1 MRRTP
6 FLAALIAAGAAGAA
20 EIPLPEGAMLAAED
34 TVPFAV
40 VELPEGPW
48 AGGPPPVVATEGAVT
63 RRAWRIPGDGNPD
76 ALLVPIREALAA
88 EGYSLLYACAD
99 RDCGGYDFRF
109 ALDLLPAPA
118 MFVDLGNYRYLL
130 AEDGA
135 GARVA
140 VVTSAGGGTGYVHVT
155 AVTPGAPPS
164 VPAVTAPEGAPAE
177 APAEAPADA
186 PVAPPASDVAARLLA
201 EGHVALD
208 GLDFPSGSSSLPAD
222 RYDSLA
228 ALAAFL
234 EANPSASVLLVG
246 HTDAVGALEANLA
259 LSRARAEAVRT
270 RLIGTYAIDGA
281 RLRAEGAGYLAP
293 VASHLTPEGQAA
305 NRRVEAVLLSGP

>member
-6 FLAALIAAGAAGAA
+6 FLAALIAASAAGAA
-20 EIPLPEGAMLAAED
+20 EIPLPEGAVLAAEEA
-34 TVPFAV
+34 VPFAL

-48 AGGPPPVVATEGAVT
+48 VGGPPPVVATEGAVT
-63 RRAWRIPGDGNPD
+63 RRAWRIPGDGTPD
-76 ALLVPIREALAA
+76 ALLVPIREALVA
-88 EGYSLLYACAD
+88 EGYSPIFACAD

-140 VVTSAGGGTGYVHVT
+140 VVTSAGSGTGFVHVT
-155 AVTPGAPPS
+155 AVTPGAPPP
-164 VPAVTAPEGAPAE
+164 VQAVIAPAETPADAPAE
-177 APAEAPADA
+177 APE
-186 PVAPPASDVAARLLA
+186 APPASDAAARLLA
-201 EGHVALD
+201 EGHVALE
-208 GLDFPSGSSSLPAD
+208 GLDFPSGSAALPGD

-228 ALAAFL
+228 TLAAFL
-234 EANPSASVLLVG
+234 DANPSATVLLVG
-246 HTDAVGALEANLA
+246 HTDAVGTLEANLA

-270 RLIGTYAIDGA
+270 RLIGTYGIEAA

>member
-34 TVPFAV
+34 AVPFAV

-63 RRAWRIPGDGNPD
+63 RRAWRIPGDGNAD

-130 AEDGA
+130 AEDGS

-140 VVTSAGGGTGYVHVT
+140 VVTSAGGDTGYVHVT
-155 AVTPGAPPS
+155 AVTPGAPPP
-164 VPAVTAPEGAPAE
+164 VPAVTAPAE
-177 APAEAPADA
+177 APAEG
-186 PVAPPASDVAARLLA
+186 PVAPPTSDVAARLLA

-270 RLIGTYAIDGA
+270 RLIGTYGIAGA

>member
-34 TVPFAV
+34 AVPFAV

-63 RRAWRIPGDGNPD
+63 RRAWRIPGDGNAD

-88 EGYSLLYACAD
+88 DGYSLLYACAD

-130 AEDGA
+130 AEDGS

-140 VVTSAGGGTGYVHVT
+140 VVTSAGGDTGYVHVT
-155 AVTPGAPPS
+155 AVTPGAPPP
-164 VPAVTAPEGAPAE
+164 VPAVT

-186 PVAPPASDVAARLLA
+186 PVAPPTSDVAARLLA

-270 RLIGTYAIDGA
+270 RLIGTYGIAGA

>member
-1 MRRTP
+1 MRRTA
-6 FLAALIAAGAAGAA
+6 FLAGLIAAGAAGAA
-20 EIPLPEGAMLAAED
+20 EIPLPEGAVLAAEEAA
-34 TVPFAV
+34 PFAM

-48 AGGPPPVVATEGAVT
+48 AGGPPPVVSTEGAVT
-63 RRAWRIPGDGNPD
+63 RRAWRIPGEVTPD

-88 EGYSLLYACAD
+88 EGYSLVYACAD

-130 AEDGA
+130 TEDGS

-140 VVTSAGGGTGYVHVT
+140 VVTSKGGGTGFVHVT
-155 AVTPGAPPS
+155 AVTPGAPPP
-164 VPAVTAPEGAPAE
+164 VPSVTATEE
-177 APAEAPADA
+177 APAEAPA
-186 PVAPPASDVAARLLA
+186 APPATDVAARLLA
-201 EGHVALD
+201 EGHAALE
-208 GLDFPSGSSSLPAD
+208 GLAFPSGSPSLPDD

-234 EANPSASVLLVG
+234 EANPSATILLVG

-270 RLIGTYAIDGA
+270 RLIGTYGIDGA

>member
-1 MRRTP
+1 MRRTA
-6 FLAALIAAGAAGAA
+6 FLAGLIAAGAAGAA
-20 EIPLPEGAMLAAED
+20 EIPLPEGAVLAAEEA
-34 TVPFAV
+34 VPFAL

-88 EGYSLLYACAD
+88 EGYSPVFACAD

-130 AEDGA
+130 AEDGS

-140 VVTSAGGGTGYVHVT
+140 VVASAGGGTGFVHVT
-155 AVTPGAPPS
+155 AVMPGAPPPVPS
-164 VPAVTAPEGAPAE
+164 VTAPAE
-177 APAEAPADA
+177 APAAA
-186 PVAPPASDVAARLLA
+186 PVVPPASDVAARLLA

-234 EANPSASVLLVG
+234 GANPSASVLLVG
-246 HTDAVGALEANLA
+246 HTDATGALAANLA

-270 RLIGTYAIDGA
+270 RLIGTYGIDGA

-293 VASHLTPEGQAA
+293 VASHLTPEGQAT
-305 NRRVEAVLLSGP
+305 NRRVEAVLLAGP